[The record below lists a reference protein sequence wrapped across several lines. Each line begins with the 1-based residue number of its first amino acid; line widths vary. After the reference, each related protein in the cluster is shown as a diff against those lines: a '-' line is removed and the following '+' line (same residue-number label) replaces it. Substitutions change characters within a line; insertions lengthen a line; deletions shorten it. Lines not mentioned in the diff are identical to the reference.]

1 MNVLIA
7 EDNKPVSLLLAR
19 IVEEAGFGA
28 IIAADG
34 EAALRLF
41 SQRQVNMVV
50 LDVQLPGL
58 DGFRVAQDI
67 RNQAGPALP
76 IILISGN
83 SGEAWQQQA
92 EDVGANLFLSKPIRP
107 SQLTELLR
115 DYLGGVAPS

>member
-7 EDNKPVSLLLAR
+7 EDNKPISLLLAR
-19 IVEEAGFGA
+19 VTEEAGFGA

-34 EAALRLF
+34 ETALRLF
-41 SQRQVNMVV
+41 QQRQVDMVI

-58 DGFRVAQDI
+58 DGFRVAQQI
-67 RNQAGPALP
+67 RNLAGPDLP

-107 SQLTELLR
+107 SRFTELLNQYLVPR
-115 DYLGGVAPS
+115 D